1 MEMSPRTTE
10 EYLRARRRRRK
21 RNSRLLLIIV
31 ILCAI
36 AAAIIGWFVINRYFI
51 ESKERM
57 SPDKYFNNEKLKF
70 STAELK
76 DNEAMIIVNGEQKKS
91 EAIIQDGIGYLALDF
106 VSENF
111 NSRFYPDK
119 ETNGVI
125 YTNGKGTAV
134 FYAGSKEYTDN
145 SGEKVT
151 ADRSPI
157 VSMNGKF
164 YIDSSFLAK
173 YTKMT
178 AVTSTAPNR
187 VSVNYGTSGWK
198 TAEARSDTRVRY
210 YAGIKSMIVT
220 DIKKGENVQVLGNES
235 GWTKVFTPNGY
246 IGYVKESSLNETG
259 TADIKTADEDTFTH
273 IALEGKVSLAW
284 LQVSNKDANANAEKL
299 TEGVSDLDIVAP
311 TWYSFADNVGTIN
324 DFSSAEVV
332 NSLHS
337 KGYKV
342 WPVVNDFTSDV
353 DIEAILSSKTMRSRM
368 ITRLMED
375 AKYMKYDGINVDF
388 ETIKE
393 GASDDFLQFIREL
406 SVECRKNGIM
416 LSVDDYPPRR
426 YNAHY
431 DMGEQ
436 AAYADYIVLMNYD
449 EHYAGSEEIGS
460 VSSIGFVNTNLDLA
474 LKYVSSDRLIN
485 ALPLYTRVWGTNAEG
500 KRVSSDTAAMTTS
513 EDLVK
518 NNNGSK
524 VWDEKTG
531 QNIAS
536 YSKDG
541 IDYKIWMEDARS
553 LQLKIDA
560 GRSRNIAGIAFWRL
574 GYDTADVWRLVSSY
588 KN

>member
-1 MEMSPRTTE
+1 
-10 EYLRARRRRRK
+10 
-21 RNSRLLLIIV
+21 
-31 ILCAI
+31 
-36 AAAIIGWFVINRYFI
+36 
-51 ESKERM
+51 
-57 SPDKYFNNEKLKF
+57 
-70 STAELK
+70 
-76 DNEAMIIVNGEQKKS
+76 
-91 EAIIQDGIGYLALDF
+91 
-106 VSENF
+106 
-111 NSRFYPDK
+111 
-119 ETNGVI
+119 
-125 YTNGKGTAV
+125 
-134 FYAGSKEYTDN
+134 
-145 SGEKVT
+145 
-151 ADRSPI
+151 
-157 VSMNGKF
+157 
-164 YIDSSFLAK
+164 
-173 YTKMT
+173 
-178 AVTSTAPNR
+178 
-187 VSVNYGTSGWK
+187 
-198 TAEARSDTRVRY
+198 
-210 YAGIKSMIVT
+210 
-220 DIKKGENVQVLGNES
+220 
-235 GWTKVFTPNGY
+235 
-246 IGYVKESSLNETG
+246 
-259 TADIKTADEDTFTH
+259 
-273 IALEGKVSLAW
+273 
-284 LQVSNKDANANAEKL
+284 
-299 TEGVSDLDIVAP
+299 
-311 TWYSFADNVGTIN
+311 
-324 DFSSAEVV
+324 
-332 NSLHS
+332 
-337 KGYKV
+337 
-342 WPVVNDFTSDV
+342 
-353 DIEAILSSKTMRSRM
+353 M

-485 ALPLYTRVWGTNAEG
+485 ALPLYTRVWGTNVEG

-574 GYDTADVWRLVSSY
+574 GYDTEDVWRLVSSY